1 MAQILPEPDN
11 LSADRRVDDR
21 REAERREAAR
31 AAGPEIVA
39 IGGGSGLSTLLKGLK
54 LCTDN
59 ITAVVT
65 VADDGGGSGTLR
77 QEMGILPPGDIR
89 NCLLALANTEPIL
102 EQILNYRFS
111 EGLLQGQSFGNLFLA
126 ALTRVSGS
134 FVEAVR
140 RMSDVLAITGRV
152 LPVTTADV
160 NLEAEFENG
169 TTILGESKIFYFKK
183 QQKCRI
189 KCVRLQPEKPEPLPD
204 TLRAIASADMIILG
218 PGSLYTSIIP
228 NLLVGGVAEAIMRAE
243 CMKVYVCNVM
253 TQEGETEGYTAF
265 EHAESLIAHAAGMHE
280 GEAVHAGKLFDYCL
294 VNSAR
299 FSPELLA
306 RYKNEGAEPTVIE
319 RDRFDEIGISLI
331 ERELLSDRQ
340 TQARHDPIKLASALM
355 EIFTEYY
362 PRRGVFGEY
371 DRLTS
376 GWLLRRTR

>member
-1 MAQILPEPDN
+1 MEQIHSGPDIYN
-11 LSADRRVDDR
+11 NDHL
-21 REAERREAAR
+21 EAAR

-54 LCTDN
+54 LCTEN

-77 QEMGILPPGDIR
+77 QEMGILPPGDVR
-89 NCLLALANTEPIL
+89 NCLLALANTEPVL
-102 EQILNYRFS
+102 EQLLSYRFT
-111 EGLLQGQSFGNLFLA
+111 EGCLEGQNFGNLFLA
-126 ALTRVSGS
+126 ALTRIYGS

-169 TTILGESKIFYFKK
+169 TSVVGESNIFSFKK

-189 KCVRLQPEKPEPLPD
+189 KRIRLLPEQPEPLPE
-204 TLRAIASADMIILG
+204 TIRAIANADMILLG

-228 NLLVGGVAEAIMRAE
+228 NLLVGGVADAIIQAN
-243 CMKVYVCNVM
+243 CLKVYVCNVM

-265 EHAESLIAHAAGMHE
+265 EHVESLFGHAG
-280 GEAVHAGKLFDYCL
+280 GKLFGTCL
-294 VNSAR
+294 VNSAP
-299 FSPELLA
+299 FKPELIA
-306 RYKNEGAEPTVIE
+306 RYKDESAEPTLIE
-319 RDRFDEIGISLI
+319 RDRFAEAGISLI
-331 ERELLSDRQ
+331 ERDLLSDRQ
-340 TQARHDPIKLASALM
+340 TQARHDPLKLAAALM
-355 EIFTEYY
+355 EAFVALS

-371 DRLTS
+371 DRLTAD
-376 GWLLRRTR
+376 WLMSRVHC